1 MKSGGVVGV
10 VVALLGSAHADDR
23 PVRGSA
29 GAGGSLLLTGHGGDR
44 FRGEVA
50 IDLKPRSRFGG
61 LLAWRAFD
69 QEHDGIV
76 MAGVVFEAAAARP
89 RLVLDLHGEVGFDLD
104 TRDPV
109 LGGGLRTTV
118 GIIGPLAVVLDT
130 GLYIVVDGLEDSRI
144 QLQSSTLLAYR
155 W

>member
-1 MKSGGVVGV
+1 VKSGVVAGVI
-10 VVALLGSAHADDR
+10 VALLGRARADDR
-23 PVRGSA
+23 PLHGSV

-44 FRGEVA
+44 FRGEIA
-50 IDLKPRSRFGG
+50 IDLEPRSRFGG

-89 RLVLDLHGEVGFDLD
+89 RLLLDLHGEVGFDLD
-104 TRDPV
+104 SRDPV
-109 LGGGLRTTV
+109 LGGGLRTTL

-130 GLYIVVDGLEDSRI
+130 GLYFVVDGLEDSRV
-144 QLQSSTLLAYR
+144 QLQSSTLVAYR